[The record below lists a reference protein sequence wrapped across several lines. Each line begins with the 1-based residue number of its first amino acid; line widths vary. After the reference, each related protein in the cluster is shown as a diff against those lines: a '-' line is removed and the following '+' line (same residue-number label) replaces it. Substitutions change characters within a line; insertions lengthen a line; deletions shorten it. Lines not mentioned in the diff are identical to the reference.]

1 MNPPTDL
8 LARALRLLRQRLDM
22 DDAHGDAW
30 LARETADDPALRAE
44 VERLLAAERAASGPL
59 DTPLARHALFEPSPA
74 DDEEP
79 RLEQQIGPFVL
90 RRLLGRG
97 GMGSVYLAERADG
110 GFEQT
115 VALKLLHTHVDPSAQ
130 RRFARERQ
138 ILVRLQHPNI
148 ARFLD
153 GGMDARGQPWYAMER
168 VDGKTLAQHAQ
179 SVGATLDER
188 IELMLQVCD
197 AVQFAHANLILHR
210 DLKPANIL
218 VDAGGSVKLLDF
230 GIAKLLSGEG
240 STDPDATLAGQQAFT
255 PDYAAPEQVRGES
268 VSTATDLYSLGV
280 VLYEL
285 LTGSRPF
292 PRSAFGPVLVADA
305 ALPEPPSR
313 RALSQGHRADAAR
326 LRGDLDTIV
335 ATCLQP
341 EPARRYRSVT
351 ALRSDLQ
358 RYLAGQPIEARPDA
372 FGYRTA

>member
-1 MNPPTDL
+1 MTGLCQQCGAILP
-8 LARALRLLRQRLDM
+8 
-22 DDAHGDAW
+22 
-30 LARETADDPALRAE
+30 ADDPLGGGQC
-44 VERLLAAERAASGPL
+44 AACLWKELMPAASRSGPAYR
-59 DTPLARHALFEPSPA
+59 DMVPGHEII
-74 DDEEP
+74 EE
-79 RLEQQIGPFVL
+79 I
-90 RRLLGRG
+90 GRG
-97 GMGSVYLAERADG
+97 GMGLVYRARQVTPPR
-110 GFEQT
+110 E
-115 VALKLLHTHVDPSAQ
+115 VALKMLLPLDSGQAEL
-130 RRFARERQ
+130 RDRFRGEARALAELEHPA
-138 ILVRLQHPNI
+138 ILPLYLVGE
-148 ARFLD
+148 AD
-153 GGMDARGQPWYAMER
+153 GLPYFTMKLAAGGTLADKISR
-168 VDGKTLAQHAQ
+168 DGKWNTKDAA
-179 SVGATLDER
+179 
-188 IELMLQVCD
+188 ELMVLVGGG
-197 AVQFAHANLILHR
+197 VQFAHEHGVIHR

>member
-74 DDEEP
+74 DDEDP

-115 VALKLLHTHVDPSAQ
+115 VALKLRHTHVDPSAQ

-210 DLKPANIL
+210 DLKPSNIL
-218 VDAGGSVKLLDF
+218 VDSGGSVKLLDF

-292 PRSAFGPVLVADA
+292 PRSAFGPLLVADA

-313 RALSQGHRADAAR
+313 RALSQGHRADASRPPTAR
-326 LRGDLDTIV
+326 WPRCAWASSTKPLRRSH
-335 ATCLQP
+335 AP
-341 EPARRYRSVT
+341 RR
-351 ALRSDLQ
+351 
-358 RYLAGQPIEARPDA
+358 P
-372 FGYRTA
+372 